1 MLDLL
6 ATLIAKID
14 TSSDEGP
21 RVWILEAEVWVTPS
35 ILVGVLFVRAQC
47 FVRSQL
53 FHSGEI

>member
-35 ILVGVLFVRAQC
+35 ILVGVLLVRAQG

-53 FHSGEI
+53 FS